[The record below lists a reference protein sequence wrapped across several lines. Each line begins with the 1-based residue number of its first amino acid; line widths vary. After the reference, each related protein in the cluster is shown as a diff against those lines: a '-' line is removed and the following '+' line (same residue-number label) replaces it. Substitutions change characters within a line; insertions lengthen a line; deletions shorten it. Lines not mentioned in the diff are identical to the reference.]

1 MSATGFA
8 SSPAEFDDETRH
20 IVAPPACSE
29 HHLHHRHHQEALL
42 NGTAPGAGSARDDK
56 DEGEIV
62 ITAAQK
68 MLAACSGSLLTSLLG
83 KSMKLHTSVTVHEI
97 DVSLAVTPLD
107 VVRVRLQSQP
117 TQPSNTSP
125 IPTTP
130 INIPETSLRAH
141 KLVPPQFQS
150 TWARLPTE
158 TGVTACCREVFWN
171 PNNAEFCIAS
181 PSNSTSTAFA
191 DACAIEE
198 TSRRS
203 FTGTWEG
210 LVKIARYEGTTS
222 LWRGLSPTLLMA
234 IPANVIYFTGYDS
247 LRTSP
252 LSPFSEMNSTWAPLL
267 AGSSARAIAATAIS
281 PLELFRTRLWA
292 VSTPKANGNGNGGV
306 VNETG
311 AFRKTVSG
319 LIGMVKAEGW
329 TSLWRGLTLTLWR
342 DVPFSGIYWFG
353 YETIKKRLQAQNLRR
368 NRQLFPLNS
377 PAGKVDTNSNTFTDS
392 FIAGA
397 LSGMVAAFL
406 TTPFDVGKTRI
417 QVTQHTSPPA
427 AGGPAAVRAGYG
439 GGAGR
444 VYKSMPSLLRE
455 IWKEEG
461 VRGLWRGCTPR
472 MLKVAPACAIMVSDC
487 PMLTLRNMLV
497 WVPDA
502 PGYRS
507 RATRLGSNGQRSIT
521 RQSGNWGSS
530 QHNQSIMAPI

>member
-1 MSATGFA
+1 
-8 SSPAEFDDETRH
+8 
-20 IVAPPACSE
+20 
-29 HHLHHRHHQEALL
+29 
-42 NGTAPGAGSARDDK
+42 
-56 DEGEIV
+56 
-62 ITAAQK
+62 
-68 MLAACSGSLLTSLLG
+68 MLAACSGSLLTSFL
-83 KSMKLHTSVTVHEI
+83 
-97 DVSLAVTPLD
+97 VTPLD
-107 VVRVRLQSQP
+107 VVRVRLQSQHR
-117 TQPSNTSP
+117 QPSNTSTP
-125 IPTTP
+125 PTAPT
-130 INIPETSLRAH
+130 NIPDTSLRAY

-150 TWARLPTE
+150 TWVRLPTE

-171 PNNAEFCIAS
+171 PNNAEFCVVS
-181 PSNSTSTAFA
+181 SSNSTSPAFA

-198 TSRRS
+198 TSRRR

-252 LSPFSEMNSTWAPLL
+252 LSPFSDMNSTWAPLL

-292 VSTPKANGNGNGGV
+292 ISAPKANGNGNGGV
-306 VNETG
+306 VSETG
-311 AFRKTVSG
+311 VFRKTVSG
-319 LIGMVKAEGW
+319 LVGMVKSEGW

-368 NRQLFPLNS
+368 SQQLFPLNS
-377 PAGKVDTNSNTFTDS
+377 SKGKVDNTRANTFTDS

-417 QVTQHTSPPA
+417 QVTQHIRPPA
-427 AGGPAAVRAGYG
+427 ADGPAALRAGYG
-439 GGAGR
+439 GGTR
-444 VYKSMPSLLRE
+444 HVYKTMPSLLHG

-461 VRGLWRGCTPR
+461 VRGLWRGCAPR
-472 MLKVAPACAIMVSDC
+472 MMKVAPACAIM
-487 PMLTLRNMLV
+487 
-497 WVPDA
+497 
-502 PGYRS
+502 
-507 RATRLGSNGQRSIT
+507 I
-521 RQSGNWGSS
+521 SS
-530 QHNQSIMAPI
+530 YEVGKQWAEKHNQTKREMGE

>member
-1 MSATGFA
+1 MSVTGFA

-29 HHLHHRHHQEALL
+29 HHLHHHHHREALL
-42 NGTAPGAGSARDDK
+42 NGANQGIPGVEAVSSAGDDK
-56 DEGEIV
+56 EEGELV

-68 MLAACSGSLLTSLLG
+68 MLAACSGSLLTSLL
-83 KSMKLHTSVTVHEI
+83 
-97 DVSLAVTPLD
+97 VTPLD
-107 VVRVRLQSQP
+107 VVRVRLQSQHR
-117 TQPSNTSP
+117 QPSNTSTP
-125 IPTTP
+125 ATAPT
-130 INIPETSLRAH
+130 NIPETSLRAY

-150 TWARLPTE
+150 TWVRLPTE

-171 PNNAEFCIAS
+171 PNNAEFCVVS
-181 PSNSTSTAFA
+181 SSNSTSPAFS

-198 TSRRS
+198 TSRRR

-252 LSPFSEMNSTWAPLL
+252 VSPFSQMNSTWAPLL
-267 AGSSARAIAATAIS
+267 AGASARAIAATAIS

-292 VSTPKANGNGNGGV
+292 ISAPKANGNGNGGV

-311 AFRKTVSG
+311 VFRKTVSG
-319 LIGMVKAEGW
+319 LVGMVKSEGW

-353 YETIKKRLQAQNLRR
+353 YETIKKRLQAQNFRR
-368 NRQLFPLNS
+368 SQQLFPLNS
-377 PAGKVDTNSNTFTDS
+377 SKDKVANTRANTFTDS

-417 QVTQHTSPPA
+417 QVSQHTPRTA
-427 AGGPAAVRAGYG
+427 ADGPAALRAGYG
-439 GGAGR
+439 GATR
-444 VYKSMPSLLRE
+444 HVYTTMPSLLHG

-461 VRGLWRGCTPR
+461 VRGLWRGCAPR
-472 MLKVAPACAIMVSDC
+472 MLKVAPACAIM
-487 PMLTLRNMLV
+487 
-497 WVPDA
+497 
-502 PGYRS
+502 
-507 RATRLGSNGQRSIT
+507 I
-521 RQSGNWGSS
+521 SS
-530 QHNQSIMAPI
+530 YEVGKQWAEKHNQTKREMGE

>member
-1 MSATGFA
+1 MNVDSG
-8 SSPAEFDDETRH
+8 D
-20 IVAPPACSE
+20 
-29 HHLHHRHHQEALL
+29 
-42 NGTAPGAGSARDDK
+42 GG
-56 DEGEIV
+56 EGEIV

-68 MLAACSGSLLTSLLG
+68 MLAACSGSLLTSLL
-83 KSMKLHTSVTVHEI
+83 
-97 DVSLAVTPLD
+97 VTPLD
-107 VVRVRLQSQP
+107 IVRVRLQSQP
-117 TQPSNTSP
+117 TQTSNTTTAR
-125 IPTTP
+125 ITPT
-130 INIPETSLRAH
+130 NIPDTSLRAH

-171 PNNAEFCIAS
+171 PNNAEFCVAT

-191 DACAIEE
+191 DACAVEE

-210 LVKIARYEGTTS
+210 LVKIARYEGTRS

-234 IPANVIYFTGYDS
+234 IPANVIYFTGYES

-252 LSPFSEMNSTWAPLL
+252 FSPFSEMNSTLAPLL

-292 VSTPKANGNGNGGV
+292 VSTPKANGNNV

-319 LIGMVKAEGW
+319 LVGMVKVEGW

-353 YETIKKRLQAQNLRR
+353 YETIKNRLQAQTLRR
-368 NRQLFPLNS
+368 SQQLFPLNS
-377 PAGKVDTNSNTFTDS
+377 SVGKVDNTSANAFTDS

-417 QVTQHTSPPA
+417 QVTQHTSPPVD
-427 AGGPAAVRAGYG
+427 GPAAVRAGYG
-439 GGAGR
+439 GGAR
-444 VYKSMPSLLRE
+444 HVYKSMPGLLHG
-455 IWKEEG
+455 IWREEG
-461 VRGLWRGCTPR
+461 VRGLWRGCIPR
-472 MLKVAPACAIMVSDC
+472 MLKVAPACAIMISSYEVGKQWAAKHNR
-487 PMLTLRNMLV
+487 TKRELRE
-497 WVPDA
+497 
-502 PGYRS
+502 
-507 RATRLGSNGQRSIT
+507 
-521 RQSGNWGSS
+521 
-530 QHNQSIMAPI
+530 